1 MLYFSKLRIIIISI
15 ITIFFLFISLS
26 NFLNT
31 EDKFFSNKINL
42 GLDLQGGSYLLL
54 EIDNDPVELQK
65 LQNTATD
72 IRNFLNKE
80 NIKFIDLRISN
91 KSIIFNVDPTLKEK
105 IESFFMDKDSEI
117 NPYYPQYKSHQF
129 DLISSNNEFQL
140 KLSDYGL
147 VEIKTSSQD
156 QAIEIVRRR
165 VDEVG
170 TNEPNILKRGNDRI
184 LVELPGLDDPM
195 RIKSLLG
202 KTANLS
208 FRFITQND
216 NDTFGAEIL
225 KYDDKINEALVSKRI
240 ILSGENLLDAQPN
253 MNTQTNETVVSF
265 TLDRVGAKRFGKATT
280 EGIGKQLAIVLDGK
294 IVSAPVIRDAIVSG
308 SGQISGN
315 FTFQSA
321 TDLALLLRSGA
332 LPAPLNI
339 IEERTVGPDLGQD
352 SINAGII
359 SLCIGFA
366 LVIIFMIYKYK
377 VFGFIAN
384 ITLIVNLFFLI
395 GILTLFGATL
405 TLPGI
410 AGIIL
415 TVGMAVDANVLI
427 FERIKE
433 ELREEKNNIIAFDS
447 GYVKS
452 KTAIIDANVT
462 TLIAAI
468 ILFFMGSGPVKGF
481 SVTLAVGIF
490 TTLFSVYFIA
500 RLLTSFYVVKNK
512 EKPKLI

>member
-1 MLYFSKLRIIIISI
+1 MLYFSKLRIIIIST

-26 NFLNT
+26 NFSNT
-31 EDKFFSNKINL
+31 EDKFFSKKINL

-105 IESFFMDKDSEI
+105 TESFFIDKDSEI

-129 DLISSNNEFQL
+129 DLISSNSEFQL
-140 KLSDYGL
+140 KLSKYGL

-216 NDTFGAEIL
+216 ND
-225 KYDDKINEALVSKRI
+225 NLVQKF
-240 ILSGENLLDAQPN
+240 LST
-253 MNTQTNETVVSF
+253 MM
-265 TLDRVGAKRFGKATT
+265 K
-280 EGIGKQLAIVLDGK
+280 
-294 IVSAPVIRDAIVSG
+294 
-308 SGQISGN
+308 
-315 FTFQSA
+315 
-321 TDLALLLRSGA
+321 
-332 LPAPLNI
+332 
-339 IEERTVGPDLGQD
+339 
-352 SINAGII
+352 
-359 SLCIGFA
+359 
-366 LVIIFMIYKYK
+366 
-377 VFGFIAN
+377 
-384 ITLIVNLFFLI
+384 
-395 GILTLFGATL
+395 
-405 TLPGI
+405 
-410 AGIIL
+410 
-415 TVGMAVDANVLI
+415 
-427 FERIKE
+427 
-433 ELREEKNNIIAFDS
+433 
-447 GYVKS
+447 
-452 KTAIIDANVT
+452 
-462 TLIAAI
+462 
-468 ILFFMGSGPVKGF
+468 
-481 SVTLAVGIF
+481 
-490 TTLFSVYFIA
+490 
-500 RLLTSFYVVKNK
+500 
-512 EKPKLI
+512 